1 MYRRSIHSKILVIV
15 ISVLA
20 IGVLVAS
27 YRAFK
32 SEEKRLLEEKIS
44 TSRLLSR
51 TVLSAIYVDMIEGRA
66 DMARR
71 LMDILRTEN
80 GVERVQIIRANGR
93 EEAFRDTRTIEAVRE
108 KTGNIRPEWLEDR
121 QQYDGVIADG
131 VNDKSFKEALAR
143 FKKNWSAEPV
153 YYLEDGGRV
162 FTYVQPIAERPDCI
176 ACHYKSGARGVLM
189 VSFSLDT
196 MYAMLVKSRNQWILT
211 GIIAVIIGGGLV
223 SVLIRRIVTGPVR
236 KTVEVIEEV
245 TRGGGGLSRT
255 RRAEVA
261 SDDEIGALAKA
272 FNTMLDILERREAEN
287 SLLLSKIEKSRNEW
301 VTTFDSI
308 QDLISIH
315 DNDFNIIR
323 VNRALADKFGCEPRE
338 LIGRKCHILFHN
350 DDSPNKS
357 CVHKKT
363 TGSCTRAGAEIDR
376 VYIEGDFKVTTF
388 PIFGE
393 DGKVIAT
400 VHIGRDV
407 TQEKVMEQ
415 RLMHSEKMASLGN
428 LVAGIAHELNN
439 PLMGIMG
446 FSQLLMETAG
456 DKKVDDIKDRLD
468 RIFRESIRASKIVQ
482 NLLTFARAQKPERTL
497 CSINEILRDTI
508 ALRGYSLKTNNIE
521 VAEDLAE
528 GLPGTMVDYYQLQ
541 QVFVNIIGN
550 AVDAMVACRKDGRLV
565 LRTVLSADGG
575 KIDIIFTDNGPGVP
589 EDVVKNV
596 FDPFF
601 TTKEVGKGTGLGL
614 SISHGIIGEHGG
626 WIEMKSPAEGG
637 TVVTIELPIVESRGV
652 AEGAELIGD
661 TESSVALSGVRVLV
675 VDDEASIRDALSY
688 ILSAKGF
695 EVRTASE
702 GSEALELLKLETF
715 SLILADIKMPG
726 MGGIEMYELIGRDH
740 PEMGQRVVFLT
751 GDVFSE
757 DVKDFLEKTDCNY
770 LTKPFEVSGLLKLLN
785 KVLRETARA

>member
-1 MYRRSIHSKILVIV
+1 M
-15 ISVLA
+15 
-20 IGVLVAS
+20 AS

-32 SEEKRLLEEKIS
+32 SEERRLLDEKIS
-44 TSRLLSR
+44 SSRLLSR

-66 DMARR
+66 DIARR
-71 LMDILRTEN
+71 LMDILRTEE
-80 GVERVQIIRANGR
+80 GVERVQIIRSNGR
-93 EEAFRDTRTIEAVRE
+93 EEAFRDTKTIEAVRK
-108 KTGNIRPEWLEDR
+108 KTGMLKPEWLEDR
-121 QQYDGVIADG
+121 QQYDGIIAEG
-131 VNDKSFKEALAR
+131 VDDKSFKEALAS

-162 FTYVQPIAERPDCI
+162 FTYIQPIAERPDCI
-176 ACHYKSGARGVLM
+176 ACHYKNGARGILM
-189 VSFSLDT
+189 VSFSLDN
-196 MYAMLVKSRNQWILT
+196 MYLMLTKSRNQWIIT
-211 GIIAVIIGGGLV
+211 GIIAIIFGGVLV
-223 SVLIRRIVTGPVR
+223 SVLVRRIVTGPVR
-236 KTVEVIEEV
+236 KTIEVIEEV
-245 TRGGGGLSRT
+245 TSAGGGLSRT

-272 FNTMLDILERREAEN
+272 FNSMLDILERREAEN

-315 DNDFNIIR
+315 DNDFTIIR
-323 VNRALADKFGCEPRE
+323 VNKALADKFNCEPRE
-338 LIGRKCHILFHN
+338 LIGKKCHIIFHN
-350 DDSPNKS
+350 DDTPNKP
-357 CVHKKT
+357 CVNKKIA
-363 TGSCTRAGAEIDR
+363 GSCNRAGVEVDR
-376 VYIEGDFKVTTF
+376 VSIEGNFKVTTF
-388 PIFGE
+388 PIFGDE
-393 DGKVIAT
+393 GKVIAT

-407 TQEKVMEQ
+407 TQEKIMEQ
-415 RLMHSEKMASLGN
+415 RLIHSEKMASLGN

-456 DKKVDDIKDRLD
+456 EKKVDEIKDRLE

-482 NLLTFARAQKPERTL
+482 NLLTFARAQKPERSL
-497 CSINEILRDTI
+497 CKINDILRDTI

-521 VAEDLAE
+521 IVEDLAE
-528 GLPGTMVDYYQLQ
+528 GLPVTMVDYYQLQ

-550 AVDAMVACRKDGRLV
+550 AVDAMVAHRKGGRLE
-565 LRTVLSADGG
+565 LRTVLSEDG
-575 KIDIIFTDNGPGVP
+575 KNIDIIFNDNGPGVP
-589 EDVVKNV
+589 KEVVKNA

-626 WIEMKSPAEGG
+626 WIEMNSPSTGG
-637 TVVTIELPIVESRGV
+637 TVVTIELPIVESRGEV
-652 AEGAELIGD
+652 DGVGLIGD
-661 TESSVALSGVRVLV
+661 TENSVVLKGVRVLIV
-675 VDDEASIRDALSY
+675 EDEASIRDALSY

-702 GSEALELLKLETF
+702 GSEALELLKLESF

-726 MGGIEMYELIGRDH
+726 MGGIEMYEYIGRDY
-740 PEMGQRVVFLT
+740 PDMEERVVFLT

-757 DVKDFLEKTDCNY
+757 DVKDFLENGSCNY
-770 LTKPFEVSGLLKLLN
+770 LTKPFEVSGLLSLLN
-785 KVLRETARA
+785 KVLSDTGST